1 MPHDPITIVL
11 PWYGPETRG
20 GAEDQ
25 ARHLVRALRTA
36 GIAVDVWATNARD
49 ARAPLAPFYPLGQD
63 EVDGTRVRR
72 FPANLGAG
80 PRLTRRIGP
89 QLPSFPI
96 HELHLLQSLTGSD
109 QLLEAL
115 LHERATRRWVF
126 FLYAFPTS
134 FWGAQIAGDR
144 AYLVPC
150 LHDEPYAHY
159 ATTRHL
165 LRSVRRVLANSSAE
179 QALIRQ
185 IAALEAERVPVV
197 GEGVAQH
204 WRGDA
209 QRFRQTHALHGPL
222 IFFTGRRD
230 HTKNFP
236 LLLAYFEEYLAQH
249 GQRARLVVGGP
260 GPLHL
265 PPALGRAVCDVGFLD
280 EQAKHDAYAAADI
293 FCMPGLYESFS
304 IVVMEAWLQGTPAL
318 VHADCPVTVAHCRE
332 ANGGLW
338 FRSYREFEACVDRLL
353 NEAPTARQLG
363 DQGRAWVQ
371 QHCRWEDVAQR
382 FITAVWDQAIILMN
396 AGKG

>member
-80 PRLTRRIGP
+80 PRLTRRSAT

-134 FWGAQIAGDR
+134 FWGAQIAADR
-144 AYLVPC
+144 AYLVSRCTPIED
-150 LHDEPYAHY
+150 LDPERMGGARGVQDFRTDAELEY
-159 ATTRHL
+159 
-165 LRSVRRVLANSSAE
+165 LRS
-179 QALIRQ
+179 
-185 IAALEAERVPVV
+185 
-197 GEGVAQH
+197 
-204 WRGDA
+204 DA
-209 QRFRQTHALHGPL
+209 Q
-222 IFFTGRRD
+222 
-230 HTKNFP
+230 
-236 LLLAYFEEYLAQH
+236 
-249 GQRARLVVGGP
+249 
-260 GPLHL
+260 
-265 PPALGRAVCDVGFLD
+265 PAC
-280 EQAKHDAYAAADI
+280 
-293 FCMPGLYESFS
+293 
-304 IVVMEAWLQGTPAL
+304 EA
-318 VHADCPVTVAHCRE
+318 
-332 ANGGLW
+332 
-338 FRSYREFEACVDRLL
+338 
-353 NEAPTARQLG
+353 
-363 DQGRAWVQ
+363 
-371 QHCRWEDVAQR
+371 
-382 FITAVWDQAIILMN
+382 
-396 AGKG
+396 